1 LESYLGK
8 GAVDYCLVNKG
19 NHYSRAILD
28 RYKEENAFVVKDD
41 LGNPSAIK
49 VIRRNLNSKKVYIKS
64 TSDKLKRSLIRH
76 DPPKL
81 AKAIVSLL

>member
-1 LESYLGK
+1 LI
-8 GAVDYCLVNKG
+8 NKG
-19 NHYSRAILD
+19 NHYSKSILD

-49 VIRRNLNSKKVYIKS
+49 VIRRKLNSRKVFFKP

-76 DPPKL
+76 DPTKL
-81 AKAIVSLL
+81 AKAVVSLL